1 MTHRIGVISNSFA
14 RLVRKNPS
22 TNSKLQSLL
31 SNRGLFRVT
40 QNTAQLAEA
49 LLHFREQGVTCVGIV
64 GGDGS
69 INLVLTELLKL
80 HSPQSLPVILLL
92 GGGTANVLA
101 LNLGLNSNPIKVMSD
116 FLNVNATSPNK
127 LRSVTIPSLNING
140 HTGFL
145 FANGIAS
152 RFLDLFYRN
161 KGNTADAALLLARAA
176 LESAV
181 PISPL
186 IPDTGKFNSLSM
198 ATPMTLSA
206 SERVN
211 AWASAHPNITT
222 VFVSSLKYMG
232 FGIPLFHN
240 LDGIHAELFAT
251 SLEKQALAW
260 QLARLFFH
268 RPLEHPHSVQ
278 ELVTEVKVVTSPHEL
293 YTIDGELFD
302 APKEGV
308 IIKTGQAFTFVTP
321 YEDDNGAQTALHHR
335 RHWLERFNARPLRRR
350 KHSVP

>member
-1 MTHRIGVISNSFA
+1 MLYRIGVISNPFA

-22 TNSKLQSLL
+22 ANNELQSLL

-40 QNTAQLAEA
+40 QTTAQLAEA
-49 LLHFREQGVTCVGIV
+49 LRDFREQGVTCLGIV

-69 INLVLTELLKL
+69 INLVLAELLKL
-80 HSPQSLPVILLL
+80 HCPRSLPSILVL

-116 FLNVNATSPNK
+116 FLNVNATCPNNF
-127 LRSVTIPSLNING
+127 RHVTIPSLNING

-152 RFLDLFYRN
+152 RFLELFYRN
-161 KGNTADAALLLARAA
+161 KGNAADAALLLARAA
-176 LESAV
+176 LHSAV
-181 PISPL
+181 PKSPL
-186 IPDTGKFNSLSM
+186 IHDAQKFNALGV
-198 ATPMTLSA
+198 ATPMTISA

-211 AWASAHPNITT
+211 TWANSHPNVTT

-240 LDGIHAELFAT
+240 LNGINAELFAT
-251 SLEKQALAW
+251 SLEKRALAW
-260 QLARLFFH
+260 QLARMFFH
-268 RPLEHPHSVQ
+268 RPIVHTHSVND
-278 ELVTEVKVVTSPHEL
+278 LVSEVKVVTSSHEP

-308 IIKTGQAFTFVTP
+308 IIKIGQPFNFVTP
-321 YEDDNGAQTALHHR
+321 YEENNGAQTALHHR
-335 RHWLERFNARPLRRR
+335 RHWLKRFDARPLRRR
-350 KHSVP
+350 KHSLP